1 MIPMLTLLPTLEI
14 MKERRY
20 DLYRDAKCRFCL
32 TENED
37 EDHIIYCQQL
47 KDKWITIA
55 NNTVHQY
62 DQVLTN
68 FITQEKQIQIQLNQK
83 DIQQLHLW
91 NRNFFK
97 HTIGINYELPISF
110 VHLLLRNFFPKGK
123 YKELK
128 NIVKS
133 KKIALTIATLYLEV
147 FTNEFHNI
155 IWQPC
160 CKIIAEWEQTKGIKK
175 QEKKR
180 RLSSHKYIKY
190 NRTLTTQIEED
201 TYDLK
206 GRKILKHNEQWSIA
220 LEKSRQYINKQI
232 RERNKVAWKRVVKA
246 YTEAICYNDPI

>member
-1 MIPMLTLLPTLEI
+1 

-55 NNTVHQY
+55 NNTVYQC
-62 DQVLTN
+62 
-68 FITQEKQIQIQLNQK
+68 
-83 DIQQLHLW
+83 
-91 NRNFFK
+91 
-97 HTIGINYELPISF
+97 INYELPIPF
-110 VHLLLRNFFPKGK
+110 VHLLLRNFFSKGK

-160 CKIIAEWEQTKGIKK
+160 CKIIAEWEQIKGIKK

-190 NRTLTTQIEED
+190 NRILTTQIEGD

-206 GRKILKHNEQWSIA
+206 GRKILKHNEQWSIT

-232 RERNKVAWKRVVKA
+232 R
-246 YTEAICYNDPI
+246 